1 MLRGANE
8 VEKRVTGPSAR
19 QQQRGNTSSQCPA
32 ACFSEELSQAYA
44 MPPGG
49 TCIRPSSWV
58 PSAGSEDVGCLT
70 VDRGPQ
76 GAKYPAPLIWQG
88 RAIKN
93 ETETTVLSA
102 VAAEAARSCQA
113 VHSQGLFGPGF
124 CPLYLLSH
132 TLPFP
137 RLTSMLSH
145 MLVSSAWDS
154 LFSSVPNESPWSLQG
169 LGAKLS
175 KSRKPSRFLP
185 SHPQAALIFLDPPG
199 GSQPPECPG
208 TVSLCHNQIL
218 QRS

>member
-1 MLRGANE
+1 
-8 VEKRVTGPSAR
+8 
-19 QQQRGNTSSQCPA
+19 
-32 ACFSEELSQAYA
+32 

-76 GAKYPAPLIWQG
+76 GAKYPAPLVWQG

-154 LFSSVPNESPWSLQG
+154 LFSSVPNESPWSLQKASVQKSPS
-169 LGAKLS
+169 LGSLLDFSPLILRQLLYSLIPQGDHNPQNALGRCHFATTRYS
-175 KSRKPSRFLP
+175 KGHDQGKIRSPQDTPFL
-185 SHPQAALIFLDPPG
+185 
-199 GSQPPECPG
+199 
-208 TVSLCHNQIL
+208 
-218 QRS
+218 